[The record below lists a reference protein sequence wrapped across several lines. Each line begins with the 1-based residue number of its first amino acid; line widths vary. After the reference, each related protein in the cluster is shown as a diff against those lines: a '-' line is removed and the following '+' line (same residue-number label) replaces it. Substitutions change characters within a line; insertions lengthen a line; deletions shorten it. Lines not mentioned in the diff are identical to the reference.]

1 MIGKIIGAIVGSR
14 AAKSQ
19 PGGLDGP
26 GGALLGAGAV
36 AVARRFG
43 LPGLVAAG
51 VGAYALKRYN
61 ERGSKPKR
69 RRSKA
74 QTAQA

>member
-19 PGGLDGP
+19 PGGMDGP

-36 AVARRFG
+36 AVVRRFG
-43 LPGLVAAG
+43 IPGLIAAG
-51 VGAYALKRYN
+51 VGGYALKRYN
-61 ERGSKPKR
+61 EKRTSKPKR
-69 RRSKA
+69 RAKA
-74 QTAQA
+74 QTA